1 MTEGQCGTLL
11 RLVPQRDTHTI
22 ELQWPTLPESKH
34 YAEAPSHYVS
44 HLLG

>member
-1 MTEGQCGTLL
+1 MRYLWL
-11 RLVPQRDTHTI
+11 IPFHV
-22 ELQWPTLPESKH
+22 LQWPTLPESRH